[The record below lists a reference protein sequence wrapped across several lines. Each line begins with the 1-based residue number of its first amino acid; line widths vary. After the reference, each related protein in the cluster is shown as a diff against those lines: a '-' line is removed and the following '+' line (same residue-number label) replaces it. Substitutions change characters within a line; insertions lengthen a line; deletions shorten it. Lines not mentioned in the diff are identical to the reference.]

1 MKAIEP
7 SLVKDN
13 FIEIIG
19 KEWML
24 VSAGDK
30 DKFNMMTASW
40 GGVGFLWNKPVVFVF
55 IRPERY
61 TREFVDA
68 KGAFTLSFLGEEH
81 KTAHKICG
89 AKSGRDIDKVAATGL
104 TPYFTDLGNPCFEES
119 RLTLECK
126 TLYVTKMDKD
136 HFVDP
141 ALYEKWYSAMAGNP
155 HNVYVAEILNHGS
168 LFSIKLS
175 FSCHIFAICMLFL
188 CPRKIKR
195 VYL

>member
-7 SLVKDN
+7 SLIKDN

-61 TREFVDA
+61 TREFVDE
-68 KGAFTLSFLGEEH
+68 KGFFTLSFLGEEH
-81 KTAHKICG
+81 KAAHKVCG
-89 AKSGRDIDKVAATGL
+89 SKSGRDMDKVAATGL
-104 TPYFTDLGNPCFEES
+104 TPYFTELGNPCFEES

-126 TLYVTKMDKD
+126 TLYVTKMDKNS
-136 HFVDP
+136 FIDP
-141 ALYEKWYSAMAGNP
+141 ALYEKWYSALAGNL
-155 HNVYVAEILNHGS
+155 HNVYLAEIVNAWE
-168 LFSIKLS
+168 K
-175 FSCHIFAICMLFL
+175 
-188 CPRKIKR
+188 
-195 VYL
+195 

>member
-30 DKFNMMTASW
+30 DKFNMMTA
-40 GGVGFLWNKPVVFVF
+40 
-55 IRPERY
+55 ERY

-155 HNVYVAEILNHGS
+155 HNVYVAEILN
-168 LFSIKLS
+168 
-175 FSCHIFAICMLFL
+175 AWE
-188 CPRKIKR
+188 R
-195 VYL
+195 

>member
-68 KGAFTLSFLGEEH
+68 KGAFTLSFLGEEQH
-81 KTAHKICG
+81 EVGLFFLEFLHGLAAVGGDADVEALFVEIHLNEVGNIIVVLHDKNIACHAGFLLHTSVCLSSVLLFIIRKT
-89 AKSGRDIDKVAATGL
+89 V
-104 TPYFTDLGNPCFEES
+104 
-119 RLTLECK
+119 
-126 TLYVTKMDKD
+126 
-136 HFVDP
+136 
-141 ALYEKWYSAMAGNP
+141 
-155 HNVYVAEILNHGS
+155 
-168 LFSIKLS
+168 
-175 FSCHIFAICMLFL
+175 
-188 CPRKIKR
+188 R
-195 VYL
+195 VS

>member
-119 RLTLECK
+119 R
-126 TLYVTKMDKD
+126 
-136 HFVDP
+136 
-141 ALYEKWYSAMAGNP
+141 WIRI
-155 HNVYVAEILNHGS
+155 ILLILPYTRNGTAQWQGIRITS
-168 LFSIKLS
+168 
-175 FSCHIFAICMLFL
+175 MW
-188 CPRKIKR
+188 RKS
-195 VYL
+195 